1 MYEQSIRR
9 DKRVR
14 KVFTKPSLTKQSF
27 KEECDVNNILKK
39 FAKTGLIDHVN
50 RFAGDYG
57 NYTSVQDYQT
67 SLNQIMSA
75 NEMFDSLPSKVRAR
89 FGNSPA
95 EFLDFVGNPE
105 NIQEMISLG
114 LATQRSVDAKEESVK
129 TVSS

>member
-1 MYEQSIRR
+1 MYNQCIRR
-9 DKRVR
+9 DKKVR
-14 KVFTKPSLTKQSF
+14 KTFEKPSLTKQSF

-39 FAKTGLIDHVN
+39 FAKTGLIEHVN
-50 RFAGDYG
+50 RFSGDYG

-75 NEMFDSLPSKVRAR
+75 NEMFESLPSKVRAR
-89 FGNSPA
+89 FGNNPA

-114 LATQRSVDAKEESVK
+114 LASKRQDQVVENPPPESK
-129 TVSS
+129 